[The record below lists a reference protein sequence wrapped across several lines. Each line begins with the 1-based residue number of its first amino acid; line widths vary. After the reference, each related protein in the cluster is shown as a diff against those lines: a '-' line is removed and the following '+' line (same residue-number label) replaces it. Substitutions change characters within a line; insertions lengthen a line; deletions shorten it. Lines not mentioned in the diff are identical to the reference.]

1 MADQIEAIIALTNQ
15 SNYAN
20 PKQMGFIR
28 TGEFGG
34 LHTYEGRSMPLK
46 EFNERSD
53 KIIDE
58 AITWGLFPHVRLVKV
73 SEAPPVKKKSTPT
86 ICWARTTPTL

>member
-58 AITWGLFPHVRLVKV
+58 AIAWGLFPHVRLVTI
-73 SEAPPVKKKSTPT
+73 SEAPPVKKKTVKKK
-86 ICWARTTPTL
+86 TTKKKKEDS